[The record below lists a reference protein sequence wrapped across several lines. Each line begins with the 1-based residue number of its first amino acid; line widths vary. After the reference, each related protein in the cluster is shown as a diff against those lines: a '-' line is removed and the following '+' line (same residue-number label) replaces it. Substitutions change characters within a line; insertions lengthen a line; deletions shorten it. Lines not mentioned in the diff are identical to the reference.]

1 MCLVLA
7 VSLSSHQISEK
18 GPRCTR
24 WIFVYFAN
32 MFFISSIKCTLIFFL
47 PKFCQ
52 CTKFQK
58 HCRRASEQG
67 KFLSSVKTGR
77 FYNWKVF
84 TWRKKYTKSVWFGFF
99 KIDTWLTLK
108 VIKCFGV
115 LSSCVIT
122 CTLEETKSVDIFGRT
137 KQIFSNLVQ
146 TVPAWIFSVRIF
158 VGLVTLPV
166 FRIQVTLVI
175 KMFCRIE
182 YYILCCPGTL
192 TLCRQKFNISNI
204 CKRNSSPLVVSSSC
218 TFPQQILNHYIGT
231 RWFR

>member
-1 MCLVLA
+1 M
-7 VSLSSHQISEK
+7 HQISK
-18 GPRCTR
+18 ALSSCLRAR
-24 WIFVYFAN
+24 QIFV
-32 MFFISSIKCTLIFFL
+32 KC
-47 PKFCQ
+47 Q
-52 CTKFQK
+52 
-58 HCRRASEQG
+58 
-67 KFLSSVKTGR
+67 
-77 FYNWKVF
+77 NWQILQLKGVYL
-84 TWRKKYTKSVWFGFF
+84 TKKYTKSVWFGFF
-99 KIDTWLTLK
+99 KIDTWLTLE

-182 YYILCCPGTL
+182 YYIWCCPGTL

-204 CKRNSSPLVVSSSC
+204 CKRNSSPLLVSSSC

-231 RWFR
+231 RWFSGNGN